1 MRDPARSS
9 VPASRPSVP
18 RRVVGLVRVVHP
30 FPSIL
35 DGLAVVAIALVAGAD
50 PSTAL
55 RLGVAM
61 TAFQFAIGATNDLVD
76 APADAVA
83 KPAKPIPAGLV
94 PPVAAAV
101 IVATGL
107 AIGTL
112 LTVPSGLATLAVAA
126 LGTGTGLA
134 YDRWLKTTPWAPLAY
149 AVAIPLLPVYA
160 WLGATGTLPSSFLV
174 LVPTAA
180 LAGATLALA
189 NTLVDVERDTATE
202 HRTLAV
208 VLGRDRAWALLALGW
223 AVVAAVVVATAAG
236 RIAAATGSAGGAAT
250 VAAILLAAGLIL
262 GSVGVA
268 LGRADAPPRRGR
280 GWELLAIG
288 TVTLG
293 VGWLLAMGA

>member
-1 MRDPARSS
+1 MGEASRPS
-9 VPASRPSVP
+9 VPTPQPSVP

-35 DGLAVVAIALVAGAD
+35 DGLAVLAIALVAGAD
-50 PSTAL
+50 PATAL

-76 APADAVA
+76 APADAIA
-83 KPAKPIPAGLV
+83 KPSKPIPAGLV
-94 PPVAAAV
+94 RPAAAAA
-101 IVATGL
+101 IVVAGL

-112 LTVPSGLATLAVAA
+112 LTVPSGLATLVVAA

-134 YDRWLKTTPWAPLAY
+134 YDRWLKATPWAPLAY

-174 LVPTAA
+174 LVPIAA

-189 NTLVDVERDTATE
+189 NTLVDVERDAATG

-208 VLGRDRAWALLALGW
+208 VLGRGRAWTLLAVGW
-223 AVVAAVVVATAAG
+223 ALVAAVVVGTAAG
-236 RIAAATGSAGGAAT
+236 AIDRDPGRLGGVAPVAVALLAGG
-250 VAAILLAAGLIL
+250 LAVGT
-262 GSVGVA
+262 VGVA
-268 LGRADAPPRRGR
+268 LGRSDRPARRGR
-280 GWELLAIG
+280 GWELLGIG
-288 TVTLG
+288 TVALG
-293 VGWLLAMGA
+293 VGWLLAIGG